1 MNESGASD
9 SLRDTVSEDSL
20 YDTTISESVMENTTY
35 YMTYP
40 TPTEEGKILST
51 NESDIAEE
59 ASSTEQKFSKYSPS
73 KLPIHDN
80 CPADI
85 KCTSY
90 RRDIAE

>member
-59 ASSTEQKFSKYSPS
+59 ASSTGLLRFQISITRVKISAISDFLKNS
-73 KLPIHDN
+73 
-80 CPADI
+80 
-85 KCTSY
+85 
-90 RRDIAE
+90 